1 MTLTRKAKR
10 ITLLTLVTL
19 FLGYGLQHI
28 YQGNVLTANETETTK
43 QHVVADQK
51 TDTKESSV
59 RPTLPGSSESHAGEK
74 PLISMLWGIP
84 FILILLSIAIFPL
97 FAPDFWHHNYWKLS
111 LFVFGLPM
119 LIISLF
125 FLGKEVQSSTI
136 HEVQNYIAFILLL
149 ASLFTISGAILVRG
163 TLVGTPLLNTIILGI
178 GVVLASFMATTGA
191 SMLLIRPLIRAN
203 KFRSKKVHIIIF
215 FIFLV
220 SNIGG
225 LLTPLG
231 DPPLFL
237 GFLKGVP
244 FLWTLKNLWLE
255 WLVANVIL
263 LIIFFIWDSYSYK
276 KEKANGTLQE
286 DPNNSVKEPIK
297 IEGLV
302 QFIFLAGVAL
312 AIYFQGYLINTVKGW
327 PHFGPMEGGMLLMM
341 ILSLLVAGPKS
352 QLRKANEF
360 TWFPIKEV
368 AALFAG
374 IFACMVP
381 TLYLL
386 ELHGKDLPLKSPV
399 DFYWITGL
407 LSSFLDNAPTYLV
420 FLKAAIVKLSPEL
433 AKLVPN
439 FEQLSEPQTIK
450 LLAKSSSVSS
460 YLAAISC
467 GAVFMGAMSYIGN
480 APNFMVKAIAEE
492 QGIKMPSFFG
502 YMIYSVLILIPVFIL
517 ITFIF
522 FKS

>member
-1 MTLTRKAKR
+1 MPLKRNVKR
-10 ITLLTLVTL
+10 IILFSLVTL
-19 FLGYGLQHI
+19 FFGYGIQHA
-28 YQGNVLTANETETTK
+28 YQGNVLSANEIGATD
-43 QHVVADQK
+43 QHIVTDQK
-51 TDTKESSV
+51 TEAKDSSV
-59 RPTLPGSSESHAGEK
+59 RSTLSGSSKENVGEK
-74 PLISMLWGIP
+74 PLISMFWAVP

-119 LIISLF
+119 IIISLF
-125 FLGKEVQSSTI
+125 FLNDHVYKSTI
-136 HEVQNYIAFILLL
+136 HEVMNYVSFILLL

-255 WLVANVIL
+255 WFITNIIL
-263 LIIFFIWDSYSYK
+263 LTLFFIWDSYSYK

-286 DPNNSVKEPIK
+286 DPANGVKEPIK
-297 IEGLV
+297 IQGKI

-327 PHFGPMEGGMLLMM
+327 PHFGPMEGGMLLMLV
-341 ILSLLVAGPKS
+341 LSLLIAKPKS
-352 QLRKANEF
+352 QIRKANEF

-386 ELHGKDLPLKSPV
+386 ELHGKNLPLETPV
-399 DFYWITGL
+399 DFYWVTGL

-433 AKLVPN
+433 AKLVPDIS
-439 FEQLSEPQTIK
+439 QLSEPETIK
-450 LLAKSSSVSS
+450 LLAKSKGVSP

-502 YMIYSVLILIPVFIL
+502 YMIYSILILIPAFIL
-517 ITFIF
+517 VTVIF
-522 FKS
+522 F

>member
-1 MTLTRKAKR
+1 MATKRNIKR
-10 ITLLTLVTL
+10 IILFSLVTL
-19 FLGYGLQHI
+19 FLGYGIQHI
-28 YQGNVLTANETETTK
+28 YQSNVLGADNSGTVK
-43 QHVVADQK
+43 QHMVAKQK
-51 TDTKESSV
+51 ADSKDSSV
-59 RPTLPGSSESHAGEK
+59 QPTLPGSSESRSGEK
-74 PLISMLWGIP
+74 PPISMLWAIP

-125 FLGKEVQSSTI
+125 FLNDHVYKGTI
-136 HEVQNYIAFILLL
+136 HEVMNYISFILLL
-149 ASLFTISGAILVRG
+149 ASLFTISGAILVKG

-203 KFRSKKVHIIIF
+203 KFRSKKIHIIIF

-255 WLVANVIL
+255 WLIANVIL

-286 DPNNSVKEPIK
+286 DPNTGAKEPIK
-297 IEGLV
+297 IEGLI

-312 AIYFQGYLINTVKGW
+312 AIYFQGYLVNTVKGW
-327 PHFGPMEGGMLLMM
+327 PHFGPMEGGMLLMLL
-341 ILSLLVAGPKS
+341 LSLLAAGPKS
-352 QLRKANEF
+352 QIRKANEF

-386 ELHGKDLPLKSPV
+386 ELHGKDLPLENPV

-420 FLKAAIVKLSPEL
+420 FLQAAIAKLSPEL
-433 AKLVPN
+433 AKLVPDLS
-439 FEQLSEPQTIK
+439 QLSEPETIK
-450 LLAKSSSVSS
+450 LLAKSPSVSP

-502 YMIYSVLILIPVFIL
+502 YMLYSIVILIPVFIL
-517 ITFIF
+517 LTVIF
-522 FKS
+522 F